1 MSCHLKSVVS
11 EIVSSSQSPKFVMT
25 YKLGSNSGVVQ
36 VPKSLMSV
44 HDYGPC
50 GFEVLSPDEGDV
62 INDSSFLKMSE
73 IIDSKIGRYFVGK
86 KLL

>member
-1 MSCHLKSVVS
+1 M
-11 EIVSSSQSPKFVMT
+11 SSSQSPKFVMT
-25 YKLGSNSGVVQ
+25 YKLGSDSGVVQ
-36 VPKSLMSV
+36 VPKSLISV

-62 INDSSFLKMSE
+62 INDSTFMELRE
-73 IIDSKIGRYFVGK
+73 IIDSKIGRYFVSK

>member
-1 MSCHLKSVVS
+1 M
-11 EIVSSSQSPKFVMT
+11 SSSQSPKFVMT
-25 YKLGSNSGVVQ
+25 FKLGSDSGVVQ
-36 VPKSLMSV
+36 VPKSLISV

-62 INDSSFLKMSE
+62 INDSTFMELRE
-73 IIDSKIGRYFVGK
+73 IIDSKIGRYFVSK